1 MEERAEAERAANP
14 AQTTALFGVKKG
26 FPDRV
31 VDAGNPLQFG
41 IQDSNRMAPWC
52 VLKAAQSQPVEVRS
66 G

>member
-41 IQDSNRMAPWC
+41 IQDSNRMAP
-52 VLKAAQSQPVEVRS
+52 
-66 G
+66 